1 MSTGSSTSNARLG
14 ILFILIGMTAISV
27 NDMLIKAL
35 SGNYP
40 LHQMVFVRS
49 AIGITFSLVLVQIEG
64 GWKILRTNQPGW
76 HMLRGLLIV
85 TANMTFFAALAVL
98 PLAEATA
105 LFFVAPLFI
114 TLLSIP
120 ILGEKVGPYRIGAVL
135 VGLLGVVVM
144 LRPWQAQNAHGVERW
159 MLLLPILAAAAYA
172 GMQILTRRLGVTSK
186 ASAMATYIQGM
197 FLVVSVVFFA
207 IAGDGE
213 FADGL
218 TNPSLI
224 FLLRAWVWPTGN
236 DIWLFLLLGLSSGVI
251 GYSMSQAYRQAD
263 VGLIAPFEYTALPL
277 AVFWGWMVF
286 GELPG
291 FVSAIGISLILAA
304 GIFVFVREHLI
315 NGRRSGR
322 RPLRRH

>member
-1 MSTGSSTSNARLG
+1 MSTGASTSNARLG

-35 SGNYP
+35 SGDYP

-49 AIGITFSLVLVQIEG
+49 AIAITFSLVLVQIEG
-64 GWKILRTNQPGW
+64 GWKILRTDQPGW
-76 HMLRGLLIV
+76 HLVRGLLIV

-120 ILGEKVGPYRIGAVL
+120 ILGEKVGPYRISAVL

-144 LRPWQAQNAHGVERW
+144 LRPWEAQNAHGVERW

-186 ASAMATYIQGM
+186 ASAMATYIQGT

-213 FADGL
+213 LADGL

-291 FVSAIGISLILAA
+291 FVRAIGISLILAA